1 MAAAFADPQV
11 GTVSWVIEIHGAE
24 RRFGSQRALEPID
37 LRVGRGEIFGVL
49 GPDSA
54 GKTTLMQMLAA
65 ILDPDRGTC
74 RVLGFDTVREAAQ
87 VTARIGYMSQGFTL
101 YDRLSVEENLAFAAQ
116 VRGIPEHEYRK
127 RRRELLNMAGLSRF
141 SARAAGQLSGGMRK
155 KLALCANLIHEPPL
169 LLLDEPSLGVDP
181 VSRRELWRMLRAYRE
196 RGSTIVL
203 TTPYMD
209 EAQQCDRLGFLFS
222 GRLLAVDTPQALA
235 ARARGTLY
243 ELRTPDAT
251 AAYGMLAGSKSV
263 LAVQWWAD
271 RLRFQTASEDGL
283 ERELR
288 VALDRFGAPRQVEPD
303 LESAFVG
310 LSGGAGLVRDWA
322 APWTAAVASARPSA
336 VSTRDVTVRFGSFTA
351 VDGVSMHIAPGEV
364 VGWLG
369 PNGAGKT
376 TLIRVLCGLLR
387 PVSGTVQVA
396 GVDVQD
402 RPALLKQHIGYM
414 SQRFSLYPD
423 LTVAENLVFF
433 GGVYGLARRARAEAI
448 EEIMRTTGL
457 EGTGSRRAGQLS
469 GALRQRLAL
478 ACAIL
483 HRPQVLF
490 LDEPTSGVDPMARQ
504 RFWAL
509 IRSLAASGMAVLVT
523 THYLEEAR
531 FCHRLGLM
539 AQGRLLA
546 LGTVEE
552 LRAGL
557 ADEVPPENDL
567 EAVFMAYMD
576 RERAFAGEI
585 P

>member
-1 MAAAFADPQV
+1 ME
-11 GTVSWVIEIHGAE
+11 WMIETRGAE
-24 RRFGSQRALEPID
+24 RRFGSHRALEPID
-37 LRVGRGEIFGVL
+37 LHVGRGEIFGVL
-49 GPDSA
+49 GPDGA

-65 ILDPDRGTC
+65 ILDPNRGTC
-74 RVLGFDTVREAAQ
+74 RVLGFDTVRDAAK

-101 YDRLSVEENLAFAAQ
+101 YDRLSVDENLAFSAQ
-116 VRGIPEHEYRK
+116 VRGIPELEYRK
-127 RRRELLNMAGLSRF
+127 RRQELLEMAGLSRF
-141 SARAAGQLSGGMRK
+141 GARAAGQLSGGMRK

-209 EAQQCDRLGFLFS
+209 EAQECDRLGFLFA
-222 GRLLAVDTPQALA
+222 GRLLAVDTPKALA
-235 ARARGTLY
+235 AQASGTLY
-243 ELRTPDAT
+243 ELRTTDTA
-251 AAYGMLAGSKSV
+251 AAYGLLAGSKSV

-283 ERELR
+283 ERGLR
-288 VALDRFGAPRQVEPD
+288 VALDRFGVPRPVEPD

-310 LSGGAGLVRDWA
+310 LSGGIGLVRDWA
-322 APWTAAVASARPSA
+322 APWAAAVSGARSHA
-336 VSTRDVTVRFGSFTA
+336 VSTSEVTVRFGSFTA
-351 VDGVSMHIAPGEV
+351 VDRVSMRIAPGEV
-364 VGWLG
+364 IGWLG

-376 TLIRVLCGLLR
+376 TLIRVLCGLLQ

-396 GVDVQD
+396 GVDVQ
-402 RPALLKQHIGYM
+402 RQPALLKQRIGYM

-423 LTVAENLVFF
+423 LTVTENLTFF
-433 GGVYGLARRARAEAI
+433 GGVYGLGRRARAEAI
-448 EEIMRTTGL
+448 EGVMRTTGL
-457 EGTGSRRAGQLS
+457 AGTESRRAGQLS

-523 THYLEEAR
+523 THYIEEAR

-546 LGTVEE
+546 LGTADQ

-557 ADEVPPENDL
+557 ADAAPPENDM

-576 RERAFAGEI
+576 RERALGGETA
-585 P
+585 